1 MAVFRIEK
9 TRDYTV
15 MSNHHLR
22 NTALSLKAKG
32 LWSLMLSLPEGWDYT
47 TKGLARICKDGVDS
61 ICTGVR
67 EMEEQGYV
75 IRERVRNA
83 NGQLGAI
90 EYTILEQPRTSQPE
104 REKPGRENLVQA
116 NPVLENPAQE
126 KPEQGNPAQ
135 LNTKES
141 SNYGS
146 ITDLSNTEVSNP
158 IQSNPQPLMGRPP
171 AGIGT
176 DGMGAREVYREI
188 ILDNIEYRYL
198 IQEEHIDREQLD
210 EIAELI
216 VDTVCSARKTIRI
229 AGDDYPAEVV
239 KSRFMK
245 LDSSHV
251 RYVMDCMR
259 ENTTYVRNI
268 KKYLLAALYN
278 APATIGNYYSSLVQ
292 HDMSKALEQ
301 ASWNLPYII
310 HGSSFRLL
318 VGSIFELL
326 ARYCSLKRRIQEV
339 RTEKD
344 FLRLQKQTAKEGD
357 TVPRLCRSWGV
368 PEGEDMTSHDVLE
381 RAIRRKH
388 LIPVREADLVLVC
401 GEDGPDDP
409 EGFED
414 SEGMD
419 LPDDFDDL
427 DGYDEPDDPGEGWDE

>member
-32 LWSLMLSLPEGWDYT
+32 LLSLMLSLPEGWDYT

-61 ICTGVR
+61 ICAGVR
-67 EMEEQGYV
+67 ELEEQGYV

-90 EYTILEQPRTSQPE
+90 EYTILEQPRQPEPE
-104 REKPGRENLVQA
+104 REKPGRENPVQA
-116 NPVLENPAQE
+116 NPVLDNPVLG

-146 ITDLSNTEVSNP
+146 ITDLSSTELSNP
-158 IQSNPQPLMGRPP
+158 IQSNPQPLMGQSQ
-171 AGIGT
+171 AGTGMGT

-188 ILDNIEYRYL
+188 VLDNIEYEYL
-198 IQEEHIDREQLD
+198 IQDDHIDREQLD

-259 ENTTYVRNI
+259 DNTTYVRNI

-278 APATIGNYYSSLVQ
+278 APSTISNYYSSLVQ
-292 HDMSKALEQ
+292 HDM
-301 ASWNLPYII
+301 Y
-310 HGSSFRLL
+310 GD
-318 VGSIFELL
+318 G
-326 ARYCSLKRRIQEV
+326 KRGR
-339 RTEKD
+339 
-344 FLRLQKQTAKEGD
+344 G
-357 TVPRLCRSWGV
+357 
-368 PEGEDMTSHDVLE
+368 
-381 RAIRRKH
+381 
-388 LIPVREADLVLVC
+388 
-401 GEDGPDDP
+401 
-409 EGFED
+409 
-414 SEGMD
+414 
-419 LPDDFDDL
+419 
-427 DGYDEPDDPGEGWDE
+427 